1 MDNNRSI
8 IGLKDMSCDIV
19 KTIMN
24 KRIYAF
30 FIVLLLFLFSC
41 ENEPIAD
48 IYVEYTQPPSWLQ
61 GKWVDD
67 PHDTQFEIE
76 GTTSTVIISDPS
88 QTLYDLLLLDRS
100 YYMTVEESANSFV
113 VTATDAGSPSMI
125 FTFERLSSEL
135 IEFTLDHAEKSKDIG
150 PLLFTPYIGSGGLE
164 VQIVLPDSPIVL
176 SLTSNLAV
184 ATSGTPV
191 MIQAD
196 IVNQSYEW
204 FMNGVRVT
212 GQNGPQ
218 LEINTTEYPLEV
230 GEYTI
235 VCKLEK
241 DGRVYFDTFI
251 LSIV

>member
-88 QTLYDLLLLDRS
+88 QTLYDLSLLDRS

>member
-1 MDNNRSI
+1 MTYKNSM
-8 IGLKDMSCDIV
+8 K
-19 KTIMN
+19 
-24 KRIYAF
+24 KRTYAF
-30 FIVLLLFLFSC
+30 FIILLLFLLSC
-41 ENEPIAD
+41 ENEPVPD
-48 IYVEYTQPPSWLQ
+48 IFVEYTTPPSWLQ

-67 PHDTQFEIE
+67 PHNTQFEIE
-76 GTTSTVIISDPS
+76 GTPNSVIISDPS
-88 QTLYDLLLLDRS
+88 QTLYDFSLLDRS

-113 VTATDAGSPSMI
+113 VTATDAGSPSMV
-125 FTFERLSSEL
+125 FTFERLSSEE
-135 IEFTLDHAEKSKDIG
+135 IEFTLDHAENSKDIG

-176 SLTSNLAV
+176 SLTSNLAI
-184 ATSGTPV
+184 ATLGTPV
-191 MIQAD
+191 IIQAD
-196 IVNQSYEW
+196 IVVNSCEW
-204 FMNGVRVT
+204 FINGIHMT

-241 DGRVYFDTFI
+241 DGRAYFDTFI